1 MPTGLSAGNERL
13 RLWNLPVQLNA
24 CCGGL
29 ACGAG
34 SPTAA
39 AGIGPLGWVMALVV
53 SRDGTG
59 VSTSSA
65 PELAAHPEEGSGRR
79 RRIAGT
85 ADGRIRTCTQN
96 KGSTVIHVDG
106 SRLYELL
113 TETC

>member
-1 MPTGLSAGNERL
+1 MPTGLSAGTSACGSGTS
-13 RLWNLPVQLNA
+13 PVQLNA

-65 PELAAHPEEGSGRR
+65 PELAAHPERIR
-79 RRIAGT
+79 AARRIAGT